1 MNIVIVESP
10 AKAKTVNKYL
20 GPEYRVI
27 ASYGHVRDL
36 PSKNGSVVPDNDFE
50 MHWDVEPK
58 AAKRLDEIA
67 KAVKGAS
74 KLILA
79 TDPDRE
85 GEAISWHVLQVLDRK
100 KALTGIPVE
109 RVVFNAVTKEAVLDA
124 MRHPRAIDG
133 PLVNA
138 YLARRA
144 LDYLVGFTLSPVLWR
159 KLPGAR
165 SAGRVQSV
173 ALRLVCDRELEIE
186 KFKAQEYWSI
196 LAELANAKN
205 ETFQARLVSI
215 GGKKLEKFDIADQ
228 VTAERLK
235 AALEGGRFT
244 VSSIDSKSQRRN
256 PAAPFTTST
265 LQQEASRKLGFSP
278 RHTMQLA
285 QRLYEGVDLGGE
297 AEGLIT
303 YMRTDGVQI
312 VPEAV
317 AAVRRLLTKLYGE
330 RYIPASAREYETKAK
345 NAQEAHE
352 AIRPTDFSK
361 DPDSVSRYLDDDA
374 ARLYKLIWQR
384 TLASQASSADIERT
398 TVDIDVTAKE
408 GSAYG
413 VRATGSV
420 VRFDGFLKIY
430 EEGIDEAIGEDGAL
444 PALTKGERLDPRK
457 IEAKQHFTEPPPRYS
472 EATLIKKME
481 ELGIG
486 RPSTY
491 ATTLNVLRDRE
502 YVRLDK
508 KRLYPEDKGR
518 LVTAFLESF
527 FSRYVEYDF
536 TADLEEKLDLISA
549 GKLEWKD
556 VLRDFWREFIGAV
569 NDIGDLR
576 IAQVLEALND
586 LLGPHIFPEPAAGG
600 DARACPSCGAGRLSL
615 KVGKFGAF
623 IGCSNYPEC
632 RYTRQLAETGEK
644 APPAEAKV
652 LGTDPETGLE
662 VTLRTGRF
670 GPYVQLGEGNGK
682 EKPKRA
688 SIPKGTDPDSLELD
702 RALALLALPRE
713 VGAHPETGK
722 PILAGF
728 GRYGPYVQHDGKY
741 ASLSSPEEVFEVG
754 LNRAVSLLAEK
765 AANRRPRGASVVK
778 ELGEHPSLGG
788 KVQVLSGRYGP
799 YVKHGKVNATL
810 PKDIEPE
817 QTTIEQAVE
826 LIAARSAK
834 GTGKRPARASS
845 GKTAAKKS
853 ARKSGKS
860 NKEVV
865 EETAG

>member
-20 GPEYRVI
+20 GPGYRVI

-100 KALTGIPVE
+100 KALTGVPVE

-186 KFKAQEYWSI
+186 KFRAQEYWSI
-196 LAELANAKN
+196 LAELATAKN
-205 ETFQARLVSI
+205 ETFQARLLSI
-215 GGKKLEKFDIADQ
+215 GGKKLDKFDIADEA
-228 VTAERLK
+228 TASRLK

-244 VSSIDSKSQRRN
+244 VSSIESKSQRRH

-317 AAVRRLLTKLYGE
+317 AAARRVVTKLYGE
-330 RYIPASAREYETKAK
+330 RYVPASPRQYETKAK

-361 DPDSVSRYLDDDA
+361 EPDKVARYLEDDA

-384 TLASQASSADIERT
+384 TLASQASSAEIERT
-398 TVDIDVTAKE
+398 TVDIDVTAKD
-408 GSAYG
+408 GSPYG

-430 EEGIDEAIGEDGAL
+430 EEGIDDAIGEDGARL
-444 PALTKGERLDPRK
+444 PALTKGEKLDPRR

-556 VLRDFWREFIGAV
+556 VLARFLARVHRRGERHRRSQDHAGA
-569 NDIGDLR
+569 R
-576 IAQVLEALND
+576 CAERS
-586 LLGPHIFPEPAAGG
+586 
-600 DARACPSCGAGRLSL
+600 ARAAHLPRACRRRRSARLPVLRGGAPQPQGREVRRLHRLLQLSRVPL
-615 KVGKFGAF
+615 H
-623 IGCSNYPEC
+623 
-632 RYTRQLAETGEK
+632 
-644 APPAEAKV
+644 PPARRDRRQGA
-652 LGTDPETGLE
+652 
-662 VTLRTGRF
+662 
-670 GPYVQLGEGNGK
+670 
-682 EKPKRA
+682 
-688 SIPKGTDPDSLELD
+688 PDRSQAARHRSRD
-702 RALALLALPRE
+702 RARGHAPHWPLR
-713 VGAHPETGK
+713 
-722 PILAGF
+722 
-728 GRYGPYVQHDGKY
+728 
-741 ASLSSPEEVFEVG
+741 SL
-754 LNRAVSLLAEK
+754 
-765 AANRRPRGASVVK
+765 
-778 ELGEHPSLGG
+778 
-788 KVQVLSGRYGP
+788 
-799 YVKHGKVNATL
+799 
-810 PKDIEPE
+810 
-817 QTTIEQAVE
+817 
-826 LIAARSAK
+826 
-834 GTGKRPARASS
+834 RPARRGQRQGEAEARLDPQRHRPREPRARPCACAAGASPRDRHPS
-845 GKTAAKKS
+845 RDGKTDIGRLRPLRALRS
-853 ARKSGKS
+853 A
-860 NKEVV
+860 
-865 EETAG
+865 

>member
-20 GPEYRVI
+20 GPGYRVL

-36 PSKNGSVVPDNDFE
+36 PSKNGSVLPDKDFE

-67 KAVKGAS
+67 KAVKGAN

-100 KALTGIPVE
+100 KALRGVPVE

-124 MRHPRAIDG
+124 MRHPRTIDG

-173 ALRLVCDRELEIE
+173 ALRLVCDRDLEIE
-186 KFKAQEYWSI
+186 QFKPQEYWTI
-196 LAELANAKN
+196 IAELATGKN
-205 ETFQARLVSI
+205 EAFQARLFSAD
-215 GGKKLEKFDIADQ
+215 GKKLDKFDIGDAA
-228 VTAERLK
+228 TAERLK
-235 AALEGGRFT
+235 AALEGGRFV
-244 VSSIDSKSQRRN
+244 VSNIESKSQRRN

-297 AEGLIT
+297 SEGLIT

-312 VPEAV
+312 VPEAI
-317 AAVRRLLTKLYGE
+317 AAARRLVTKLYGD
-330 RYIPASAREYETKAK
+330 RYVPSTPREYETKAK

-361 DPDSVSRYLDDDA
+361 DPESVSRYLEDDA

-384 TLASQASSADIERT
+384 TLASQASSAEIERT
-398 TVDIDVTAKE
+398 TVDIDVTGKD
-408 GSAYG
+408 GKHYG
-413 VRATGSV
+413 MRATGSV
-420 VRFDGFLKIY
+420 IRFDGFLRIY
-430 EEGIDEAIGEDGAL
+430 EEGIDDAVGDDGAL
-444 PALTKGERLDPRK
+444 PALTKGEALDPRK
-457 IEAKQHFTEPPPRYS
+457 IEAKQHFTEPPPRYT

-502 YVRLDK
+502 YVRLEK

-527 FSRYVEYDF
+527 FRRYVEYDF

-556 VLRDFWREFIGAV
+556 VLRDFWREFIAAV

-576 IAQVLEALND
+576 IAQVLEALNE
-586 LLGPHIFPEPAAGG
+586 LLGPHIFPEPQDGG
-600 DARACPSCGAGRLSL
+600 DPRACPSCGNGRLSL

-632 RYTRQLAETGEK
+632 RYTRQLADTNGEK
-644 APPAEAKV
+644 ASLAGEAKV

-670 GPYVQLGEGNGK
+670 GPYVQLGESNGE

-688 SIPKGTDPDSLELD
+688 SIPKGTDPEHIDLE

-713 VGAHPETGK
+713 VGLHPETGK
-722 PILAGF
+722 PIVAGF

-741 ASLSSPEEVFEVG
+741 ASLSAPEEVFEIG
-754 LNRAVSLLAEK
+754 INRAVSLLAEK
-765 AANRRPRGASVVK
+765 AANRRPRASSVVK
-778 ELGEHPSLGG
+778 ELGDHPQLGG

-799 YVKHGKVNATL
+799 YVRHGKVNATL
-810 PKDIEPE
+810 PKDRDPE
-817 QTTIEQAVE
+817 QVTLQEAVE
-826 LIAARSAK
+826 LIAAKSAK
-834 GTGKRPARASS
+834 GPAKKAPR
-845 GKTAAKKS
+845 KS
-853 ARKSGKS
+853 ARKGSKS
-860 NKEVV
+860 NKEAV
-865 EETAG
+865 EETAS